1 MPDNTLPI
9 KNDALK
15 KLNEKMSALNAGEKS
30 YITPDTRGGGDVGF
44 TTNNK
49 FNLSGG
55 VNLNPEYSG
64 VRAGASY
71 SKGRVSTDLEYS
83 KKLGGSDSFDAG
95 ASYSGDKGSASVHY
109 SKNEYGKSLTAS
121 GDLNLGSLN
130 ISGHYEKSSEGD
142 TKSASLRYGNRSGL
156 SASAGVSSSDYQ
168 KSVRGSVGYR
178 KGGLSANVGGS
189 YGTESGPSVSA
200 GVGLTFGRKR
210 R

>member
-15 KLNEKMSALNAGEKS
+15 TLNDKMSALKAGEKS
-30 YITPDTRGGGDVGF
+30 YVTPDTRGGGDVGF
-44 TTNNK
+44 TTNNN
-49 FNLSGG
+49 FSLSGG
-55 VNLNPEYSG
+55 VNLNPEESG

-95 ASYSGDKGSASVHY
+95 ASYSGDKGSASVNY
-109 SKNEYGKSLTAS
+109 SKNDYGKSLSAS

-142 TKSASLRYGNRSGL
+142 TRSASVRYGNRSGV
-156 SASAGVSSSDYQ
+156 SAGAGVSSSDYQ
-168 KSVRGSVGYR
+168 KSLKGSVGYR
-178 KGGLSANVGGS
+178 KNGLSANLSGS

-210 R
+210 K